1 MASNLTRQEANILQA
16 NVEGLNPPFET
27 TGESMNRLY
36 VFLYLKMKN
45 DPKLNDEFLKNAHT
59 QPNDPTPYKLTDV
72 QLNELVNAIELVN
85 SENTSQI
92 SNSVFHTQID
102 ELNRQLRLW
111 EKSGTVIY
119 YGLYSKIANSPAS
132 FIDRAIP
139 TLINKKRNYTFN
151 TNNFWARNLQPK
163 TNAKNLKNN
172 VIGVFKSIEQFL
184 HYTNNEIFDS
194 KNMYIVINYARLQNY
209 IPVKS
214 EDFTKISFVK
224 DAFSEGKISLISPK
238 LGFIIQK
245 TYPYLWLKKLWSGYK
260 NDLYKIAFLTLQKY
274 AALRRFYFSN
284 DDGLSAEI
292 YTTKPSIVQLE
303 VESDSTIN
311 NSNYNNM
318 YNTEF
323 VTELIQ
329 NQMWVLSTSEEDYR
343 QRIETN
349 NLEGVK
355 YHNLN
360 DVKNHFMKLFT
371 KPKGFSPKNWNT
383 FEKSFPGPPMKNKSV
398 LKYRGKLNNTNNKR
412 TSKKKNRKTRKN
424 RKN

>member
-27 TGESMNRLY
+27 TGESMHRLY

-45 DPKLNDEFLKNAHT
+45 DPKLNDDFLKNAHT
-59 QPNDPTPYKLTDV
+59 QPNDPTPYKLSDT
-72 QLNELVNAIELVN
+72 QLNELLNSIELVN
-85 SENTSQI
+85 SKNTPEI

-111 EKSGTVIY
+111 EKPGTVIY
-119 YGLYSKIANSPAS
+119 YGLYSKIANSPAG
-132 FIDRAIP
+132 FIDRAMP

-151 TNNFWARNLQPK
+151 TNNFWARNLEPK
-163 TNAKNLKNN
+163 TNAKNLKKN
-172 VIGVFKSIEQFL
+172 VIGVFKSIEKFL

-194 KNMYIVINYARLQNY
+194 KNMYMVINYARLQAY
-209 IPVKS
+209 VPIKS
-214 EDFTKISFVK
+214 EELTKISFVK
-224 DAFSEGKISLISPK
+224 DAFSEGKISLMSPK

-245 TYPYLWLKKLWSGYK
+245 IYPYLWLKKLWPGYK
-260 NDLYKIAFLTLQKY
+260 NDLDKIAFLTLQKY

-284 DDGLSAEI
+284 DDSLSAEL
-292 YTTKPSIVQLE
+292 YTTKPSIVHLE
-303 VESDSTIN
+303 VESDSAIN
-311 NSNYNNM
+311 NSNYNKM

-343 QRIETN
+343 QRVETN

-355 YHNLN
+355 FNNLRELKKYFLG
-360 DVKNHFMKLFT
+360 VFT
-371 KPKGFSPKNWNT
+371 KPKGFKTSEWNN
-383 FEKSFPGPPMKNKSV
+383 FEESFPVPPMKNNSV
-398 LKYRGKLNNTNNKR
+398 LKYRGTLNNTNNRR
-412 TSKKKNRKTRKN
+412 TSKKKNRKTRKT